1 MLQNITVNLLIFQ
14 GRICIDLQLYYS
26 QTLSQEVFKHMCF
39 KHLTERKYC
48 YGRNSENE
56 NEARFFLN
64 GRYSF
69 FMKQKRHMSTL
80 DVFIWLTV
88 KSYSELSRNSHRRS
102 SAKEVPLEIS
112 QNSQGNTCARLSFL
126 KLMNHDISDVG

>member
-1 MLQNITVNLLIFQ
+1 
-14 GRICIDLQLYYS
+14 
-26 QTLSQEVFKHMCF
+26 
-39 KHLTERKYC
+39 
-48 YGRNSENE
+48 
-56 NEARFFLN
+56 
-64 GRYSF
+64 
-69 FMKQKRHMSTL
+69 MSTL